1 MAKSA
6 EYSKQQEGNATVFT
20 VTPATPPKFVAAIGA
35 GAVGV
40 ILGLGII
47 SDMQGLAIFII
58 ALGGYAIWYGL
69 KRDLRPKGYK
79 ESATFRVTPETI
91 EAAGKTFKK
100 DDIHRILIR
109 NGISDQEVSPGGGG
123 MEITVSGAQ
132 AAGMMYRARVGT
144 IANGLSVET
153 GGKATIIAGGMD
165 ATTAFGLLT
174 DVSRILGFSYREF
187 A

>member
-6 EYSKQQEGNATVFT
+6 EYSKRQEGSATVFS
-20 VTPATPPKFVAAIGA
+20 VTPAAPPKFVAAIGA
-35 GAVGV
+35 GAVAV
-40 ILGLGII
+40 VLGLGIV
-47 SDMQGLAIFII
+47 SDMQGLALVCF
-58 ALGGYAIWYGL
+58 AMGGYAIWYGL

-79 ESATFRVTPETI
+79 EPATFRVTPDAI
-91 EAAGKTFKK
+91 EANGRSFKK

-109 NGISDQEVSPGGGG
+109 NGISDQEVQASGNIE
-123 MEITVSGAQ
+123 MTVSGAQ

-153 GGKATIIAGGMD
+153 GGKASIIAGGMD

-174 DVSRILGFSYREF
+174 DVSKILGFKYREF